1 MSASSSDLA
10 EVEGAPGRPAPSRW
24 WIALAVV
31 LIYGASVGHGYTL
44 DDAPAVLRHPA
55 VVGEVPWWEVFV
67 REYWGERLDS
77 VDWSSSYRPLTSLT
91 FALEH
96 RITAHP
102 WLHHAVNV
110 ALYGTLCLMVTRV
123 AARFTSERIAWWA
136 GLGFAV
142 LPVHVENVA
151 SIVGRADVLASLCGV
166 GAFALLVPARWLS
179 SRASGA
185 STPPMTHVA
194 AGCALYVMGMLC
206 KESVALL
213 PAVVA
218 GWWVVTMLAS
228 QRDEAV
234 PAPGFASPVALI
246 VTGALY
252 LTVRQGVLPVGLPDS
267 FIGADNL
274 LMEVSAPE
282 RLWRSLAVLGGYAE
296 VIVAPVRLCADHTY
310 GDVVPTGALTG
321 PGAGQQWLGLC
332 IAAVGGSTL
341 ALAVIWA
348 GRRGR
353 TRETVASGF
362 AASAMISY
370 ALAGQ
375 WVIPLSVLLAERL
388 MCWPT
393 VWMVW
398 CAAATA
404 HALSARRAGAP
415 PLALVSALGLLVAVY
430 GLRSHARAMDWESPR
445 TLHQSAVDQCP
456 ATVHTRIGLGA
467 VLAGE
472 GDHAGAL
479 WHFAVAGRVRMMYPD
494 PVSNL
499 PAFEAE
505 QLGLPTEERLA
516 NLEQLVALQSPE
528 QWPRYV
534 EGIGRFLEQEGWG
547 GALEVYLQQ
556 VKGWGLVGTDDSTEH
571 ASP

>member
-1 MSASSSDLA
+1 
-10 EVEGAPGRPAPSRW
+10 
-24 WIALAVV
+24 
-31 LIYGASVGHGYTL
+31 
-44 DDAPAVLRHPA
+44 
-55 VVGEVPWWEVFV
+55 
-67 REYWGERLDS
+67 
-77 VDWSSSYRPLTSLT
+77 
-91 FALEH
+91 
-96 RITAHP
+96 
-102 WLHHAVNV
+102 
-110 ALYGTLCLMVTRV
+110 
-123 AARFTSERIAWWA
+123 
-136 GLGFAV
+136 
-142 LPVHVENVA
+142 
-151 SIVGRADVLASLCGV
+151 
-166 GAFALLVPARWLS
+166 
-179 SRASGA
+179 
-185 STPPMTHVA
+185 
-194 AGCALYVMGMLC
+194 MGMLC

-228 QRDEAV
+228 RREKTV

-246 VTGALY
+246 ATGALY

-274 LMEVSAPE
+274 LGGGLGTRAA
-282 RLWRSLAVLGGYAE
+282 LAFTRRPRRVRG
-296 VIVAPVRLCADHTY
+296 VIVAPARLCADHTY

-332 IAAVGGSTL
+332 IAAVGALSL

-353 TRETVASGF
+353 SRETVALGF

-393 VWMVW
+393 VWIVW

-415 PLALVSALGLLVAVY
+415 PLALVSALGLLAAVY

-494 PVSNL
+494 PVADL

-505 QLGLPTEERLA
+505 RLGLPTEARLA
-516 NLEQLVALQSPE
+516 NLQQLVALESSE

-534 EGIGRFLEQEGWG
+534 GGDRSVPRAGGLGWR
-547 GALEVYLQQ
+547 AR
-556 VKGWGLVGTDDSTEH
+556 GLSYIC
-571 ASP
+571 SR